1 MTGRQKVLAA
11 ATSLILL
18 ATFNGAAVGQDNA
31 QDNTWR
37 VTRMSGDAWVASS
50 GAQKASLSA
59 NATLNVGDSVTTGAN
74 GRVLL
79 TRGQETILVSPNS
92 SIGIPE
98 KKGDMST
105 TIIQR
110 AGTILLDVEKR
121 NVKHFEVET
130 PYLAAVVKG
139 TQFRVTVS
147 GRSSKV
153 DVLRGQVQVADLK
166 TGKFA
171 LVLPGQNARVST
183 GSSGLTLGGKGAL
196 GAVQQGTP
204 RAPSVAPARAASG
217 RGDYAQCHARRRRA
231 EPRR

>member
-1 MTGRQKVLAA
+1 
-11 ATSLILL
+11 
-18 ATFNGAAVGQDNA
+18 
-31 QDNTWR
+31 
-37 VTRMSGDAWVASS
+37 
-50 GAQKASLSA
+50 
-59 NATLNVGDSVTTGAN
+59 
-74 GRVLL
+74 
-79 TRGQETILVSPNS
+79 
-92 SIGIPE
+92 
-98 KKGDMST
+98 MST

-183 GSSGLTLGGKGAL
+183 GSSGLTLGGKGTL

-204 RAPSVAPARAASG
+204 RAPSVAPAPQLRAAAATRSVA
-217 RGDYAQCHARRRRA
+217 RAGDGPNRDINRLDRHKGNPFRITAALRRSQTRRPQGHQGIGERCQAGARRVRESLDLVVR
-231 EPRR
+231 